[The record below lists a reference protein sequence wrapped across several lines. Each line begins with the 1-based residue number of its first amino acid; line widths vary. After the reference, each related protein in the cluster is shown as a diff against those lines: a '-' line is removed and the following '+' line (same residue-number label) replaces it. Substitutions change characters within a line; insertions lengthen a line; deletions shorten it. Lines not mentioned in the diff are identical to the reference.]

1 MEEELL
7 RGSVMANDRREVVRR
22 LREVELAGGS
32 HQMLAAIG
40 AAVLPTHH
48 GWTSGACRALRDR
61 LVELVEDGEGASLS
75 ERNLAYSLGYEEGRE
90 TMKADM
96 KDMIERSFMAV
107 PLDADGQPIHV
118 GDVMDTAH
126 GVEEVEGILPKRF
139 LVLRDGDWLTVHA
152 GTCRHHQPDSW
163 ERIVRDAIGASED
176 AVLGDGSYAQ
186 AVESLVARCRALA
199 GES

>member
-1 MEEELL
+1 MDESREIVERL
-7 RGSVMANDRREVVRR
+7 RG
-22 LREVELAGGS
+22 LELAGGS

-61 LVELVEDGEGASLS
+61 LVELVEDGGGASLS
-75 ERNLAYSLGYEEGRE
+75 ERNLAYDLGYDAGYAS
-90 TMKADM
+90 AD
-96 KDMIERSFMAV
+96 DWLAQNEDAMAEHGWMRLS
-107 PLDADGQPIHV
+107 LDADGQPIHV
-118 GDVMDTAH
+118 GDMMDTAH

-152 GTCRHHQPDSW
+152 GTCRHHQPDTW
-163 ERIVRDAIGASED
+163 ERVERDARATETWTSPE
-176 AVLGDGSYAQ
+176 
-186 AVESLVARCRALA
+186 VERIIARCKALA